1 MKTLR
6 TWMAVAFG
14 ALWIPAA
21 SAQTPSVDWE
31 KTKAETLRHYREL
44 VQIDTSANNEGPVV
58 EYLRKVLDAEGVPTK
73 IFASNPAR
81 PNLVARLKGSG
92 AKRPVLLMAHTD
104 TVGIQRQKWPV
115 DPFGAVMQDG
125 YIWGRG
131 TTDDKDKLTAAMMV
145 MILLKRA
152 NTRLDRD
159 VIFLAEAGEETTSLG
174 IDFMV
179 KEHFD
184 EIDAEFALNEG
195 GRTRIENGKVTAVQ
209 IATAEKVP
217 FWIRLVANGTSGHG
231 SIPRVDNP
239 VVHISTAVGKLGMWQ
254 TPMRLNDTTREYFER
269 LAAIS
274 TPEKRARYNG
284 LTDAARSAEIQR
296 YLAENEPDHYSM
308 LRTSVTPT
316 VIKAGFQTNVIP
328 SEAEASID
336 IRVLPDE
343 DLAKF
348 YEDIQRVIGDPA
360 IRIER
365 ISTGSRKPTPPSTL
379 DSEMFRAFE
388 TVGKRIYTGSVT
400 MPTMLTAATDCAQLR
415 AKGVQCYGIDPP
427 TTDENRIN
435 YGWHSDVERLS
446 EPTLY
451 QFFEYVWNVVNEVA
465 AAKPA
470 ATR

>member
-1 MKTLR
+1 MKILR
-6 TWMAVAFG
+6 TLL
-14 ALWIPAA
+14 ALALIAACVPAA
-21 SAQTPSVDWE
+21 SGQTPAVNWE
-31 KTKAETLRHYREL
+31 KVKTETLRYYREL
-44 VQIDTSANNEGPVV
+44 VQIDTSANNESRAV
-58 EYLRKVLDAEGVPTK
+58 EYLRKVLDAEGVPNK
-73 IFASNPAR
+73 VFASDPAR
-81 PNLVARLKGSG
+81 SNLVARLKGSG
-92 AKRPVLLMAHTD
+92 AKRPILLMAHTD

-115 DPFGAVMQDG
+115 DPFGAVMKEG

-152 NTRLDRD
+152 NVKLDRD
-159 VIFLAEAGEETTSLG
+159 VIFLAESGEETSSLG

-239 VVHISTAVGKLGMWQ
+239 VVHISTAVGKLGAWQ
-254 TPMRLNDTTREYFER
+254 TPMRLNNTTREYFER

-274 TPEKRARYNG
+274 SPEKRARYNG
-284 LTDAARSAEIQR
+284 LTDSARSAEIQR

-316 VIKAGFQTNVIP
+316 VVKAGFQTNVIP

-343 DLAKF
+343 DLTRF
-348 YEDIQRVIGDPA
+348 YEDIQRVIGDPT
-360 IRIER
+360 IRVER
-365 ISTGSRKPTPPSTL
+365 ISTGSRITTPPSSL
-379 DSEMFRAFE
+379 DSEMFRALE
-388 TVGKRIYTGSVT
+388 AVGKRLYPGAVT

-435 YGWHSDVERLS
+435 YGWHSDVERLA

-451 QFFEYVWNVVNEVA
+451 QFVEYVWNVVNEVA
-465 AAKPA
+465 ATTPA
-470 ATR
+470 AAR